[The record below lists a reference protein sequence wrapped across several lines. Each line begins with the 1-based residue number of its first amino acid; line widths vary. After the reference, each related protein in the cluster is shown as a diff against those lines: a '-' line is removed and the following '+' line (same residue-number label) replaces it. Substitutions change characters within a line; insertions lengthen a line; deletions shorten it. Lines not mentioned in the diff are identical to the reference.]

1 MHRPLSGLPRH
12 KPHLNIGILGH
23 SGHGKTTLTAAV
35 TKLLAGRGRAAFVPP
50 ARLDRAPEDAV
61 RAGRARTV
69 TCAHVAYETDT
80 RHYAH
85 TDTPGDPRFTGN
97 LLAGTARID
106 GAVLAVS
113 ATDGPAAQTAGHLL
127 LARSTGV
134 RHLVVALTKADASD
148 PERTDLAERDV
159 RALLTA
165 HGYDGGHTAVV
176 RVSGLRALGGDPRWT
191 AAIEALLDAV
201 DTYVPTPLRYA
212 DAPFLLSV
220 DKVLTLARSGTAVT
234 GVVERGTVLL
244 DDRVELLGPEGPRDT
259 LVTGLES
266 FGRPLGA
273 AQAGDRVA
281 LLLRGLHRYEARRGD
296 TLAAPGSIVP
306 RRRFTAGIRLFG
318 VAEGGRHTPVFSG
331 YRPQFHIRTAGVPGT
346 LHLGGPGVALPG
358 ETVTAAVALDRE
370 VPLESGLAFVVREG
384 GRTIGTGTVSAPHL

>member
-23 SGHGKTTLTAAV
+23 SRHGKTTLTAAV
-35 TKLLAGRGRAAFVPP
+35 TKVLGDRGRAVFVPP
-50 ARLDRAPEDAV
+50 ARLDRAPEETV
-61 RAGRARTV
+61 SAGHRRTV
-69 TCAHVAYETDT
+69 ACAHVAYETDT

-85 TDTPGDPRFTGN
+85 TDPPGHPRFTAN

-106 GAVLAVS
+106 GAVLVVS
-113 ATDGPAAQTAGHLL
+113 AADGPAAQTAGHLL

-134 RHLVVALTKADASD
+134 RHLVVALTKADVSD
-148 PERTDLAERDV
+148 PERTGLTEREV

-176 RVSGLRALGGDPRWT
+176 RVSGLRALDGDPRWT
-191 AAIEALLDAV
+191 AAVEALLDAV
-201 DTYVPTPLRYA
+201 DTYVPAPLRYA

-220 DKVLTLARSGTAVT
+220 DRVLTLPRRGTAVT

-244 DDRVELLGPEGPRDT
+244 DDRVELLGREGPLTT

-281 LLLRGLHRYEARRGD
+281 LLLRGVHRRAARRGD
-296 TLAAPGSIVP
+296 SLAAPRTVVP
-306 RRRFTAGIRLFG
+306 RRRFAADLRLLG
-318 VAEGGRHTPVFSG
+318 ADEGGRHTPVFSG
-331 YRPQFHIRTAGVPGT
+331 YRPQFHLRTAGVPGT

-358 ETVTAAVALDRE
+358 ETLTASVALDRD
-370 VPLESGLAFVVREG
+370 VPLEAGLPFVVREG
-384 GRTIGTGTVSAPHL
+384 GRTVGTGTVLAPHR

>member
-1 MHRPLSGLPRH
+1 MHRPPPGLPRH
-12 KPHLNIGILGH
+12 KPHLNIAILGH
-23 SGHGKTTLTAAV
+23 SRHGKTTLTAAV
-35 TKLLAGRGRAAFVPP
+35 TKVLAGRGRAVFVPP
-50 ARLDRAPEDAV
+50 ARLDHAPEEA
-61 RAGRARTV
+61 ARSGTV
-69 TCAHVAYETDT
+69 ACAHVAYETDT
-80 RHYAH
+80 RHYTH
-85 TDTPGDPRFTGN
+85 TDPPGHPRFTGN

-113 ATDGPAAQTAGHLL
+113 AADGPAAQTAGHLL

-134 RHLVVALTKADASD
+134 RHVVVALTKADASD
-148 PERTDLAERDV
+148 PDRTDLAERDV

-165 HGYDGGHTAVV
+165 HGYDGEHTAVV

-191 AAIEALLDAV
+191 AAVEALLDAV

-220 DKVLTLARSGTAVT
+220 DRVLTLPRRGTAVT

-244 DDRVELLGPEGPRDT
+244 HDHVELLGREGPRDVI
-259 LVTGLES
+259 VTGLES

-281 LLLRGLHRYEARRGD
+281 LLLRGLHRHEAHRGD
-296 TLAAPGSIVP
+296 TLAAPRTVVP
-306 RRRFTAGIRLFG
+306 RRRFTADVRLLD
-318 VAEGGRHTPVFSG
+318 ADEGGRHTPVFSG
-331 YRPQFHIRTAGVPGT
+331 YRPQFHVRTTGVPGT

-358 ETVTAAVALDRE
+358 ETVTAAVALDRD
-370 VPLESGLAFVVREG
+370 VPLEPGLAFVIREG
-384 GRTIGTGTVSAPHL
+384 GRTVGTGTVSAAHP